1 MSIENDRLKKLD
13 LYQDKC
19 FPHIQVI
26 AVEELLESNQV
37 NKDIYLGRYEVG
49 YYQFLEKH
57 KNRAFT
63 FRALMHEWAED
74 KDINPLSPDTT
85 MLDED
90 FIDSM
95 LKQMV
100 KEGKLCGAYFKG
112 NYFYYFPPK

>member
-1 MSIENDRLKKLD
+1 MSIKNDRLKRID

-37 NKDIYLGRYEVG
+37 NKDIYLGRYEVD

-57 KNRAFT
+57 KDKAFT
-63 FRALMHEWAED
+63 FRALIHECVED
-74 KDINPLSPDTT
+74 KEINPISPDTT
-85 MLDED
+85 LLDYD
-90 FIDSM
+90 LIDNM

-100 KEGKLCGAYFKG
+100 VEGKICGGYFEG
-112 NYFYYFPPK
+112 NYFYYFPLK